1 MITPEAFAFNS
12 ETSATNSFAK
22 NIERNVEAQALKEFS
37 SLVEKIRQH
46 DIDVTVPE
54 KSGLGLPDA
63 VFPNNWFSTHTNGS
77 LVLYPMM
84 AKSRRREREQNI
96 LQFLL
101 SERKLI
107 DLTIFEKQ
115 NVFLEGTGSMVLDR
129 VNHVAYAGLS
139 SRTHPEPLAAFC
151 EALDFESFV
160 FPMNDPQG
168 REIYHTNVMMSV
180 GSRLAIICLEAVAK
194 EYREQLIKKVESGG
208 REILEITFEQLFSF
222 CGNLL
227 EVTSRKQD
235 RFWIMSEQ
243 ARLNFTPNQLD
254 LLNRHGGIIS
264 SRIDTIEMVGG
275 GGARCMMAEIF

>member
-1 MITPEAFAFNS
+1 MIAPEAFAFNS

-22 NIERNVEAQALKEFS
+22 NLKQNVEALALDEFN
-37 SLVEKIRQH
+37 SLVEKIRQN

-54 KSGLGLPDA
+54 KSGLRLPDA
-63 VFPNNWFSTHTNGS
+63 VFPNNWFSTHSDGS

-84 AKSRRREREQNI
+84 ANSRRREREQNV
-96 LQFLL
+96 LQFLQ

-115 NVFLEGTGSMVLDR
+115 NLFLEGTGSMVLDR

-151 EALDFESFV
+151 KALDFESFV
-160 FPMNDPQG
+160 FPMNDPHG

-180 GSRLAIICLEAVAK
+180 GSKLAIICLAAIAK
-194 EYREQLIKKVESGG
+194 EYREKLIKKVEQGG

-227 EVTSRKQD
+227 EVTSRKQN
-235 RFWIMSEQ
+235 RFWIMSER
-243 ARLNFTPNQLD
+243 ARLNFTPSQLN
-254 LLNRHGGIIS
+254 LLGRHGGIIS
-264 SRIDTIEMVGG
+264 SRIDTIETVGG
-275 GGARCMMAEIF
+275 GGARCMLAEIF